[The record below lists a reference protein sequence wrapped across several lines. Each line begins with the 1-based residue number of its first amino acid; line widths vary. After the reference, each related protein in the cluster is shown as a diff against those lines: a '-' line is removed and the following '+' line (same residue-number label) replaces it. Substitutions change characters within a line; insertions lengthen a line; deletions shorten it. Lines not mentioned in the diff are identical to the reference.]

1 MSVEERAGPGIATVA
16 GREAVRVRRPGT
28 RDELREVVMEPDGVT
43 LVPTGGGTQK
53 ELGNAPAG
61 AFEVID
67 LHEALAGEVEHERDD
82 LTAITW
88 AGTRLGDLQAVLG
101 AQGQWLPIDP
111 PLAEDATVGGALAVG
126 AEVRCGGAT
135 ACRESTCWASMCC
148 ARMASA

>member
-1 MSVEERAGPGIATVA
+1 M
-16 GREAVRVRRPGT
+16 
-28 RDELREVVMEPDGVT
+28 
-43 LVPTGGGTQK
+43 
-53 ELGNAPAG
+53 GNAPAG

-101 AQGQWLPIDP
+101 RRGNGSPSTRHWPRTRRLVEPSRSAP
-111 PLAEDATVGGALAVG
+111 
-126 AEVRCGGAT
+126 EVRCGGAT